1 VTTRLTILVAGVL
14 AGACTSSR
22 APLGAD
28 ALRTRMDQLAMEGDS
43 TRLAALARDQCRRWS
58 GEDLQKC
65 YEDYFVTLA
74 GNGRVRL
81 ALGALNALAGKERS
95 IEAEGHGYT
104 HVIGITAWRPGDDVA
119 AVFAGCTGLFQSG
132 CYHGVIQAYL
142 TREGGVDSAN
152 VAGLCDLLQGS
163 PPSHWLR
170 FQCTH
175 GIGHG
180 LEMINAW
187 DLPRSLA
194 GCDWLVSGWDREG
207 CYGGA
212 FMENAVASMPGGRH
226 HTSARVIAENA
237 ATGEH
242 TGQGEHGEHG
252 GHDGATP
259 DPSKITFK
267 MRDSTDALYPCS
279 VVGSRYQATCYLLQG
294 GIILQGVK
302 YDFAAAAAACDRAPA
317 DIRQNCYLSL
327 GTSASGMTVQNTR
340 KVIAQ
345 CSNGD
350 PAFQPWCF
358 VGAVKNYV
366 DVTANPADG
375 IAFCRQVPSGRNQRQ
390 CYVAL
395 GEEISALHYV
405 DRPARDRACAMVPA
419 DGIEACRYGA
429 GLLPVAP
436 PGLPIRP
443 EDP

>member
-1 VTTRLTILVAGVL
+1 MTTRLAILVAVAL
-14 AGACTSSR
+14 AGACASSN

-28 ALRTRMDQLAMEGDS
+28 ALRTRMDQLATVGDS
-43 TRLAALARDQCRRWS
+43 ARLASLAQDQCRRLS

-74 GNGRVRL
+74 GRGRVRL
-81 ALGALNALAGKERS
+81 ALRALNALAMEERTVV
-95 IEAEGHGYT
+95 AEGHGYT

-119 AVFAGCTGLFQSG
+119 AIFAGCTGLFQSG

-142 TREGGVDSAN
+142 TREGGVDSAK
-152 VAGLCDLLQGS
+152 VAGLCDLLQGA

-170 FQCTH
+170 FQCSH

-194 GCDWLVSGWDREG
+194 GCDWLDSGWDREG

-242 TGQGEHGEHG
+242 A
-252 GHDGATP
+252 GHEAHAAHEGPTP
-259 DPSKITFK
+259 DPSQIAFK
-267 MRDSTDALYPCS
+267 MRDATDPLYPCS
-279 VVGSRYQATCYLLQG
+279 AVGFRYQATCYLLQG
-294 GIILQGVK
+294 GIILQGVN
-302 YDFAAAAAACDRAPA
+302 YDFAKAAAACDRAPA

-327 GTSASGMTVQNTR
+327 GTSASGMTVRNTP

-350 PAFQPWCF
+350 PAYRPWCF
-358 VGAVKNYV
+358 VGAVKNYI

-375 IAFCRQVPSGRNQRQ
+375 ITFCRQVPPGRNQRQ
-390 CYVAL
+390 CYVAV
-395 GEEISALHYV
+395 GEEISALHWA
-405 DRPARDRACAMVPA
+405 DRPARDRACALAPA

-429 GLLPVAP
+429 GLLPTAP

>member
-1 VTTRLTILVAGVL
+1 MTTRLAILVAIAL
-14 AGACTSSR
+14 AGACTGSG

-28 ALRTRMDQLAMEGDS
+28 ALRTRMDQLATAGDS
-43 TRLAALARDQCRRWS
+43 TRLATLARDQCRQLS

-65 YEDYFVTLA
+65 YEDYFVALA

-81 ALGALNALAGKERS
+81 ALGALNTLAGKERRV
-95 IEAEGHGYT
+95 AADGHSYT

-119 AVFAGCTGLFQSG
+119 AIFAGCTGLFQSG

-142 TREGGVDSAN
+142 TREGGVDSAK
-152 VAGLCDLLQGS
+152 VAGLCDLLQNK
-163 PPSHWLR
+163 PPSQWLR
-170 FQCTH
+170 FQCVH

-180 LEMINAW
+180 LEMINGW
-187 DLPRSLA
+187 NLPRTLA
-194 GCDWLVSGWDREG
+194 GCDWLGSGWDREG

-212 FMENAVASMPGGRH
+212 FMENAVASMPGGGH

-237 ATGEH
+237 ATDEP
-242 TGQGEHGEHG
+242 TGHGEHA
-252 GHDGATP
+252 GHEGATP

-267 MRDSTDALYPCS
+267 MRDATDPLYPCS
-279 VVGSRYQATCYLLQG
+279 AVDFRYQATCYLLQG
-294 GIILQGVK
+294 GIILQGVN
-302 YDFAAAAAACDRAPA
+302 YDFAKAAAACDRAPA

-327 GTSASGMTVQNTR
+327 GTSASGMTVRNTP
-340 KVIAQ
+340 KVITQ

-350 PAFQPWCF
+350 PAYQPWCF

-366 DVTANPADG
+366 DVTANPTDG
-375 IAFCRQVPSGRNQRQ
+375 IAFCRQVPPGKNQRQ

-395 GEEISALHYV
+395 GEEISVLHWS
-405 DRPARDRACAMVPA
+405 DRPARDRACAMAPV

-429 GLLPVAP
+429 GLLPAAP

-443 EDP
+443 GAQ